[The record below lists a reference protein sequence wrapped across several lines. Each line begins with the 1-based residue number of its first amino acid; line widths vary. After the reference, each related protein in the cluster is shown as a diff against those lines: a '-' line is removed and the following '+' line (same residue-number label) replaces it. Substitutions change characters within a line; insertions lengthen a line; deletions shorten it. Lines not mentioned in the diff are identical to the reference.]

1 MKWSTWE
8 AAAPPALRAGGR
20 PALSCR
26 DGGDTTAFYF
36 HPHYSACDSLLR
48 SHSGGKRIGLNGS
61 LVSSVWLRE
70 YERNYDL
77 IPPAAWRWVLPLPRK
92 TFWCLKLHRFVP
104 CVRNNYVRKTARGL
118 ESLNINVSL
127 NTLILM
133 TLKMWPFKNW
143 GFIHQE
149 GRSLKLGTADN

>member
-8 AAAPPALRAGGR
+8 AAAPPAAQSRWTIGPELQRWR
-20 PALSCR
+20 RYDSFLFPS
-26 DGGDTTAFYF
+26 
-36 HPHYSACDSLLR
+36 SLLCLWFAPPQPLR
-48 SHSGGKRIGLNGS
+48 GKTNRPKWEFGFKCLTERIRAQLWSNTAGCLEVSSASAEENV
-61 LVSSVWLRE
+61 LVSEAS
-70 YERNYDL
+70 
-77 IPPAAWRWVLPLPRK
+77 PL
-92 TFWCLKLHRFVP
+92 HP
-104 CVRNNYVRKTARGL
+104 CVRNNYVRKNARGL